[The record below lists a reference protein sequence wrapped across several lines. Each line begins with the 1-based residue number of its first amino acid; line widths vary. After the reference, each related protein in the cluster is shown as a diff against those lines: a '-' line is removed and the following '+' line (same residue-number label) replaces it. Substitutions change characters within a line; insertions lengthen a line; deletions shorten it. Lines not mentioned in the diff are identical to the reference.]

1 MVVVRVVVGVV
12 VVANEAVRITVV
24 ETQGAAVEIL
34 LLEHTTNVWDTAR
47 SIPVILLF

>member
-1 MVVVRVVVGVV
+1 MVVRVIVV
-12 VVANEAVRITVV
+12 VVTNEAVRIRVV
-24 ETQGAAVEIL
+24 EMQGAAVVIL